1 MSHRIKKVESFI
13 KEELSSIFLLKIQDP
28 NIGLL
33 TITSVKVTPDLK
45 IARVYL
51 SVFDKEKRAMV
62 LEKVHE
68 MKSRFRTELARRI
81 TLRSVP
87 DLEFYIDDTLDYVEK
102 MENLFKEIH
111 KNDSKNEE

>member
-33 TITSVKVTPDLK
+33 TITSVKVTP
-45 IARVYL
+45 
-51 SVFDKEKRAMV
+51 VFDKEKRAMV

>member
-1 MSHRIKKVESFI
+1 
-13 KEELSSIFLLKIQDP
+13 
-28 NIGLL
+28 
-33 TITSVKVTPDLK
+33 VKVTPDLK

-51 SVFDKEKRAMV
+51 SVFEKEKRAMV

-68 MKSRFRTELARRI
+68 MKSRLRTELARRI